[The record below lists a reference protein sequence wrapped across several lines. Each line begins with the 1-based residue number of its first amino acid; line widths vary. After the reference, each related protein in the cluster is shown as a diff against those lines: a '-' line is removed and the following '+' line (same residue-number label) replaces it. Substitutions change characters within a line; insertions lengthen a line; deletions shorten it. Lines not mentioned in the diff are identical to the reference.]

1 MAIRF
6 GSEIAIANGLADFQI
21 ETDFLLAVQEVQK
34 GSASSCEWGSIIF
47 DICNLSSDGLVS
59 VGYVRREANFF
70 AHNIAKLD
78 IEGDDDVLWWGEVHF
93 L

>member
-6 GSEIAIANGLADFQI
+6 GLEIAIANGLADFQI

-34 GSASSCEWGSIIF
+34 GSASSCEWDSIIF
-47 DICNLSSDGLVS
+47 DICNSIRDGIL
-59 VGYVRREANFF
+59 
-70 AHNIAKLD
+70 
-78 IEGDDDVLWWGEVHF
+78 F